1 MKKEIPEIIDTAL
14 ELDNSLLKEFFELHQ
29 KESGFKPEMFFE
41 LVWVKIREKR
51 KKINTDFSRIDE
63 EKYPYSII
71 DSYQVADLAGRMRLA
86 ARLIFLE
93 DFLKK
98 QLDLLRQFKFNIDLI
113 NPILTPDEGLTSKVV
128 PPIIKADKLDFNDSD
143 DLKSLEKISEGL
155 LKEDLKIDDAITGTK
170 NPDVQDKDSQKP
182 VFENKI
188 NRMPIDQVRI
198 FFTPLI
204 ETKNKN
210 GDNWMEPEAFEIFIR
225 RSFLE
230 ETSLSKPEINLG
242 KGTKGAIVKLFYKF
256 YWHCIGENHTSRREK
271 KPYVKLLRNAFN
283 TGIFDNLNDDSF
295 TEKAIWDWPDF
306 KSKVKP

>member
-98 QLDLLRQFKFNIDLI
+98 QLDLLRQFKFNKDLI
-113 NPILTPDEGLTSKVV
+113 NPIWTKDEGLTSKVL
-128 PPIIKADKLDFNDSD
+128 PPFIGSDKLDDNYSNN
-143 DLKSLEKISEGL
+143 LKSLEKISENHF
-155 LKEDLKIDDAITGTK
+155 KEGPKIKNTKTDTK
-170 NPDVQDKDSQKP
+170 NSDVQGQGTQTP
-182 VFENKI
+182 IIEYPF
-188 NRMPIDQVRI
+188 NRMPIDQVRL

-204 ETKNKN
+204 ETENKN
-210 GDNWMEPEAFEIFIR
+210 GDNWMEPEDFEIFIR
-225 RSFLE
+225 RSFAKE
-230 ETSLSKPEINLG
+230 ESLSKPDINLG
-242 KGTKGAIVKLFYKF
+242 KGTKGAIIELFYQF
-256 YWHCIGENHTSRREK
+256 YRHCVDKNHISRRDK
-271 KPYVKLLRNAFN
+271 KPFVKLLRDAFN
-283 TGIFDNLNDDSF
+283 TGIFNNLDDDSF
-295 TEKAIWDWPDF
+295 NDKAKWGWPDF
-306 KSKVKP
+306 KSKV